1 MSQNKYND
9 AQKYFLQL
17 YSKNKTGKTANLIG
31 NIYERQKNYKLAEQY
46 YNEALSLGEKNAV
59 YNIAMLYQSQ
69 ENYEQAQK
77 YLENL
82 AQNSRNPEL
91 YYNLALSYDMGKN
104 KTEAEKN
111 YLKAIELAPGNNDV
125 SLKAMNNLGLLY
137 YEQGN
142 KDMAVKYLKNAVD
155 NGYYSAA
162 LDLGIIYG
170 QLGDKEN
177 TEKYLL
183 TALEKGKI
191 TVHFITLES
200 YIMIRG
206 KKTQL

>member
-1 MSQNKYND
+1 
-9 AQKYFLQL
+9 
-17 YSKNKTGKTANLIG
+17 
-31 NIYERQKNYKLAEQY
+31 
-46 YNEALSLGEKNAV
+46 
-59 YNIAMLYQSQ
+59 MLYQSQ

-82 AQNSRNPEL
+82 AQNSKNPEL

-111 YLKAIELAPGNNDV
+111 YLKTIELASGNNDV

-183 TALEKGKI
+183 TALEKGKNNGALYHLGI
-191 TVHFITLES
+191 L
-200 YIMIRG
+200 YYDQG
-206 KKTQL
+206 KKDTAVKYLKQASANGDKDAKLMLDSM